1 MVGHRPLQ
9 VAESR
14 FEPGSLKNTEFNSGT
29 AVVAAAT
36 APINRAGDEPEAND
50 HMANIRRARLI
61 C

>member
-14 FEPGSLKNTEFNSGT
+14 FEPGSLKNTEFKISGT

-36 APINRAGDEPEAND
+36 APINRPGDEPEAND
-50 HMANIRRARLI
+50 HLANIALQG
-61 C
+61 